1 MRRGKLNKLSFLLII
16 ISALFT
22 VVSYISD
29 QLVINFENKLR
40 ILDSKYQNLS
50 TDIKSI
56 NSTSSKI
63 DDIQI
68 KMESFVSSEVLKRN
82 IYLKQLMLLEN
93 SKEKLKLDNEYK
105 ELFSPGYG
113 DAMIED
119 IKFQII
125 KGTRDFIT
133 DMYEIINDLYMLEN
147 DLFVKEITFFSIEK
161 FTNQLLDKSIYLN
174 NKNNLGN
181 GDFDEFTN
189 KLYDNDIVYSL
200 DLLDWVYFRNYKMA
214 YLETINK
221 SYSDLTRVIDE
232 IDENQAKMESRLEII
247 FLSIKKNKNFINY
260 FILTGIISQILTLF
274 FLLLLFKNLIKG
286 KIL

>member
-22 VVSYISD
+22 VISYLSD
-29 QLVINFENKLR
+29 QLVINYENKLR
-40 ILDSKYQNLS
+40 IIDSNYQNLS

-56 NSTSSKI
+56 YSTSSKI
-63 DDIQI
+63 NDIQI
-68 KMESFVSSEVLKRN
+68 KMDSFVSSEILKRN
-82 IYLKQLMLLEN
+82 ISFKQLMLLEN

-119 IKFQII
+119 IKFQTIR
-125 KGTRDFIT
+125 GTRDFIT
-133 DMYEIINDLYMLEN
+133 DIYEIINDLYMLEN
-147 DLFVKEITFFSIEK
+147 NVFVKEINFFSIEK
-161 FTNQLLDKSIYLN
+161 FTNQLLDKSVYLD

-181 GDFDEFTN
+181 RDFDEFKN
-189 KLYDNDIVYSL
+189 KLYNNDITSSL
-200 DLLDWVYFRNYKMA
+200 DLLDWFYFRNYKMA

-221 SYSDLTRVIDE
+221 SYSDLTSVIDK
-232 IDENQAKMESRLEII
+232 IDENQVKMETNLETI
-247 FLSIKKNKNFINY
+247 FLSIKKNKDLVNY

-274 FLLLLFKNLIKG
+274 FLLLLFRNLIKE
-286 KIL
+286 KIF